1 MFIFYLFEVYMLGT
15 FLKCLFLVLIVFGIC
30 WALYRFYH
38 YKKASYVLDN
48 IDNVVKI
55 EFMKPK
61 RQYKT
66 AYEETGY
73 SYNWRYYTTHYKAKR
88 VAKHLVYKGT
98 AFFKNGKTLKFQIVE
113 NSETYR
119 RIIDRV
125 A

>member
-1 MFIFYLFEVYMLGT
+1 M
-15 FLKCLFLVLIVFGIC
+15 
-30 WALYRFYH
+30 
-38 YKKASYVLDN
+38 DN

-55 EFMKPK
+55 EFLKPK

-66 AYEETGY
+66 VYEETGY
-73 SYNWRYYTTHYKAKR
+73 SYNWRYYTAHYKAKI
-88 VAKHLVYKGT
+88 VAKPLVYKGT

>member
-1 MFIFYLFEVYMLGT
+1 MFIFYLFEIYILGT
-15 FLKCLFLVLIVFGIC
+15 FLKCLFYGLIVFGIC
-30 WALYRFYH
+30 WVLYRFYH
-38 YKKASYVLDN
+38 HKKASYVLDN
-48 IDNVVKI
+48 VDDVVKI

-66 AYEETGY
+66 VYEETGY

-88 VAKHLVYKGT
+88 VAKPLVYKCT
-98 AFFKNGKTLKFQIVE
+98 ALFKNGKILKFQIVE